1 MPDFSK
7 FFIIMTF
14 YSFVSYIIVPII
26 FYYAFGKT
34 IEAVGNGFVAGS
46 VVTIVLWYLAG
57 KKMALK

>member
-14 YSFVSYIIVPII
+14 YSFVSYIIFPII

>member
-1 MPDFSK
+1 MQDFSK

-14 YSFVSYIIVPII
+14 YSFVSYIIFPII

-34 IEAVGNGFVAGS
+34 IDAVGNGFVVGS
-46 VVTIVLWYLAG
+46 VVTILLWYVAG